1 MGGHAWGPMGLAAP
15 RAWGAPQRRS
25 SPRAGR
31 QMGQDP
37 FPLHPCAGPRAPSA
51 FGTRLWQGGGGGNS
65 ARDSRWGEAL
75 SRSVPGTPPG
85 SDSDSAG
92 RAPWVRPPPMA
103 KDPAWGG
110 MALSRPC
117 RNTKPMLTER
127 ASRCRNRRNALSPL
141 PSASDA
147 LWTGGLGVRSFH
159 YRSPSAGLW
168 SPKNSGIQATWSQ
181 SLDKEAWAPSS
192 SDAYPGALRW
202 SRDKPVDRGDSWS
215 PGAAPRQGTGS
226 ALRPS
231 LRRPA
236 LGDPPA
242 EGDGQRWA
250 REPTA
255 WSGRGAKDCS
265 LGRVTWAPL

>member
-1 MGGHAWGPMGLAAP
+1 MGSCGELQGAVGGAEGGGP
-15 RAWGAPQRRS
+15 WGAAWNAGS
-25 SPRAGR
+25 SCGS
-31 QMGQDP
+31 GCELSL
-37 FPLHPCAGPRAPSA
+37 PL
-51 FGTRLWQGGGGGNS
+51 Q
-65 ARDSRWGEAL
+65 
-75 SRSVPGTPPG
+75 
-85 SDSDSAG
+85 
-92 RAPWVRPPPMA
+92 
-103 KDPAWGG
+103 
-110 MALSRPC
+110 
-117 RNTKPMLTER
+117 